1 MKPLMKILVAYDGSA
16 HSEKALDE
24 AISVADKFRG
34 NVVVLHVAWNETDQE
49 SRQMLRRAED
59 RLKESNVRY
68 ELKSDRSEYVPR
80 RIVRVATDEAC
91 DLIMMGSRG
100 LSREKSWVLG
110 SVSSRVLEDSPVPV
124 LVIK

>member
-49 SRQMLRRAED
+49 SRRLLRRAED
-59 RLKESNVRY
+59 RLKDSNVRY

-91 DLIMMGSRG
+91 DLIMVGCRG